1 MNANIT
7 AQARA
12 RLGYIG
18 LGCIGAK
25 DCEYDNDIYSGDIE
39 LLSHIHT
46 YTDHMHVSVREAPA
60 SSKHEGG

>member
-7 AQARA
+7 ARA
-12 RLGYIG
+12 QPSLGCIG
-18 LGCIGAK
+18 LSYIGAK

-46 YTDHMHVSVREAPA
+46 YTGYMHVPVREVPA

>member
-1 MNANIT
+1 MNTNIT

-18 LGCIGAK
+18 AK
-25 DCEYDNDIYSGDIE
+25 DCEYNNDIYSGDIE

-46 YTDHMHVSVREAPA
+46 YTDHMHVSVREVPA

>member
-7 AQARA
+7 ARA
-12 RLGYIG
+12 QPRLGCIGLGYIG
-18 LGCIGAK
+18 AK
-25 DCEYDNDIYSGDIE
+25 DYEYNNDIYSGDIE

-46 YTDHMHVSVREAPA
+46 YTDHMHVSVREVPA